1 MSLKM
6 VIDQQRGVDEVAG
19 TAGGDDVDLVGL
31 AAVVRKSDAMPVL
44 KTAPP
49 KPDIGR
55 QQPSLAVL
63 LFEAKIVHRI
73 ARKLQKA
80 TPQALADRLTPF
92 DPAAP
97 SSLVSKL
104 LEAPSSAMIWYHF
117 LPSARLLSK
126 TFW

>member
-6 VIDQQRGVDEVAG
+6 VIDQQRGVDKIAG
-19 TAGGDDVDLVGL
+19 TAGGDDVDLVSL
-31 AAVVRKSDAMPVL
+31 AAVVRKTDAMPVL

-73 ARKLQKA
+73 PRKLEIKTELLIA
-80 TPQALADRLTPF
+80 CGPF
-92 DPAAP
+92 ELPFKLPAAA
-97 SSLVSKL
+97 S
-104 LEAPSSAMIWYHF
+104 
-117 LPSARLLSK
+117 
-126 TFW
+126 